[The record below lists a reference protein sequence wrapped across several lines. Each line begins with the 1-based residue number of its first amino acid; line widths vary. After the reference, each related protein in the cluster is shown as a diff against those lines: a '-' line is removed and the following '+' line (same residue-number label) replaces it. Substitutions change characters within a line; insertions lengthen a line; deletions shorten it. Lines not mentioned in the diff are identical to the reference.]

1 MAKIL
6 ITESV
11 HPIGPE
17 LLTAAGHTVVYADRD
32 MDVIRREIVDAD
44 AVLVRIIELPGSLLA
59 TAKNLKIVSKHGVGY
74 DNIDLDYCKS
84 HGVAVTIT
92 PNANSLSVAE
102 HAFTLM
108 LTLAKNIIPVSNEY
122 REIGFAAK
130 NHAPGIEMTGKTLGL
145 VGMGRIGKHILHM
158 CRDGLDMHVIV
169 YDPYISEIRGR
180 REGGRSFRAAAP
192 RRRRDAPL
200 PAHRR
205 DAQAHRP
212 RAPRADEVH
221 RAAHQ
226 LRPRPHRGRSCAHR
240 GAGER

>member
-84 HGVAVTIT
+84 HGIAVTIT

-122 REIGFAAK
+122 RD
-130 NHAPGIEMTGKTLGL
+130 
-145 VGMGRIGKHILHM
+145 GRL
-158 CRDGLDMHVIV
+158 CCEE
-169 YDPYISEIRGR
+169 P
-180 REGGRSFRAAAP
+180 
-192 RRRRDAPL
+192 
-200 PAHRR
+200 
-205 DAQAHRP
+205 RP
-212 RAPRADEVH
+212 RH
-221 RAAHQ
+221 RNDRQDAGSDRHG
-226 LRPRPHRGRSCAHR
+226 PHRKAYPAYVQGRPGYARHR
-240 GAGER
+240 L